1 MVRKPSSIG
10 LVIVAATLFAPP
22 AHAGIGMIAM
32 PMAVTSA
39 LAGVDGCQ
47 ARIAPARGITAPSP
61 ARPMA
66 SKAAALLGRQVSRLE
81 LMRQQQAGIVSTA
94 APLEPAAGS
103 LAAAPIQDCQ
113 PSLSFAARISSVSPG
128 VAPVV
133 LAAPAAQGDDY
144 LASKRLSVRRTSFDR
159 DWNRV
164 RSSGLRRGSV
174 AELARSTRGIDKA
187 GLDAINTWAN
197 GAIRYVEDREL
208 YGRADHWATAGETL
222 RRKAGDCE
230 DIAIVKMQLLA
241 AQGVRREDMHLVI
254 ARDLARASD
263 HAMLVVKLDGQSWL
277 LDNATDKLLDAR
289 QGHDYR
295 PILSFSQNKKWIHG
309 Y

>member
-1 MVRKPSSIG
+1 MVRKTSSIG
-10 LVIVAATLFAPP
+10 LALVAAALFAPP

-39 LAGVDGCQ
+39 LAGIEGCK
-47 ARIAPARGITAPSP
+47 AGIGPASGLTTPGP

-66 SKAAALLGRQVSRLE
+66 SKAAALLGRQVSQLE
-81 LMRQQQAGIVSTA
+81 LMRQQQSGMVSTT
-94 APLEPAAGS
+94 APLEPAAGN
-103 LAAAPIQDCQ
+103 LAAAPSQDCQ
-113 PSLSFAARISSVSPG
+113 PSLSFALRISSVAPG
-128 VAPVV
+128 VRPAV
-133 LAAPAAQGDDY
+133 LAAPAAQGDGY
-144 LASKRLSVRRTSFDR
+144 LASKRLTVRRTSFDR

-174 AELARSTRGIDKA
+174 AELLRAAKGIDMA
-187 GLDAINTWAN
+187 GLDALNTWAN
-197 GAIRYVEDREL
+197 RTIRYVEDREL

-222 RRKAGDCE
+222 RLKAGDCE
-230 DIAIVKMQLLA
+230 DIAIVKMQMLA

-289 QGHDYR
+289 QSHDYR